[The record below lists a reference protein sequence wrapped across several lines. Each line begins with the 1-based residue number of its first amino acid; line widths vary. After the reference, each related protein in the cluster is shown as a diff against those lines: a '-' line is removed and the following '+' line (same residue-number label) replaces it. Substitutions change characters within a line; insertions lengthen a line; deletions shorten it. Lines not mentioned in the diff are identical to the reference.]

1 MDPLPNTQKEQ
12 PAKWLENSVQRAEC
26 SSTGG
31 KPWWYHLAESRMPD
45 LCKEAN
51 RLLKEQYR
59 LEAELGEKT
68 TTEQKWS
75 RIGTQLREQK
85 PAVFESLDRL
95 ERHVKIWTVCDKD
108 VISQLFEGA
117 VTETERLNVLLGNN
131 SNDLTS
137 PTLDLRQYNASSS
150 CSPSPSQESLRRTSN
165 GDCYNTDD
173 SVEFQVEK
181 RPGKAGLK
189 KRRQKANR
197 KRRAAE
203 AAAAAAAEANE
214 SVAPVPAPGAND
226 G

>member
-1 MDPLPNTQKEQ
+1 MDPLPDTQKGQ
-12 PAKWLENSVQRAEC
+12 PPEWFENTVQRAK
-26 SSTGG
+26 SSSAGG
-31 KPWWYHLAESRMPD
+31 KPWWYHLAESRAPD

-59 LEAELGEKT
+59 LEAESGEKT

-95 ERHVKIWTVCDKD
+95 ERHVKIWTVCDKE

-117 VTETERLNVLLGNN
+117 VTETERLHVLLGNN
-131 SNDLTS
+131 NNLHS
-137 PTLDLRQYNASSS
+137 PTLNLQQHDESSS
-150 CSPSPSQESLRRTSN
+150 CSPSLSQESLRRTSN
-165 GDCYNTDD
+165 GDCYDTDD

-181 RPGKAGLK
+181 RPGKASLK

-203 AAAAAAAEANE
+203 AAAEANE
-214 SVAPVPAPGAND
+214 SVAPVPAPTAND